1 MACGETTTE
10 PLLVAAIDLGT
21 TFSSYAF
28 ANRGE
33 FKDDPTKIS
42 SCAWCTGSQPGL
54 SLKTP
59 TCILFDKV
67 QNFFA
72 FGAEAED
79 KYTELAQ
86 EEDHVDWFFFRRF
99 KMQLYDKQEISRS
112 LMLESE
118 NGCLM
123 PAMKVFSESIKYLKT
138 HLENHI
144 NSKTLCIKPHEID
157 WVLTIPAI
165 WTDPAKQ
172 FMREAGNIA
181 GIPNSRLILALEPEA
196 ASIYCKNLP
205 VDRIVCS
212 DGKSVL
218 EVFSPGTKYL
228 ILDAGGGT
236 IDITVQE
243 IKPDG
248 NIKQIYMAN
257 GGDWGGV
264 KVDQAFEE
272 FLTDIVGMETMEE
285 FRKED
290 KEEYLSLCREFEMK
304 KRDIRPA
311 GKARFTIRI
320 PVILSE
326 RLRDVKGMSL
336 EVISRSNKSIVWVG
350 DKLRLDSETAKSFF
364 TKASRQI
371 IDHMSG
377 IIEESTVVGTEA
389 IVMVGDFSESP
400 MLQEAIKT
408 AFPNMTVIIPDEAG
422 VAVLKGAVQFGFN
435 PQVISPRIGRFTY
448 GVSTNKR
455 FRPHTDPEDKKQ
467 IVNGVMYCRKR
478 FGKHVERGQSI
489 EQGEVSEQKTYNPLT
504 ADQNR
509 IILPI
514 YVSLSLDPQYVD
526 EKDCTYL
533 GDLEVDMS
541 DIQGGCEREVVVGMR
556 FGGPDIAVEA
566 IVKSTGEIVN
576 ARFNCLR

>member
-1 MACGETTTE
+1 MVDGVCTNSTPYTQWLTE
-10 PLLVAAIDLGT
+10 YVQTLHHTHNG
-21 TFSSYAF
+21 SWSMY
-28 ANRGE
+28 
-33 FKDDPTKIS
+33 KIYTIH
-42 SCAWCTGSQPGL
+42 AMVDGVCTIS
-54 SLKTP
+54 TP
-59 TCILFDKV
+59 
-67 QNFFA
+67 
-72 FGAEAED
+72 
-79 KYTELAQ
+79 YTQWLME
-86 EEDHVDWFFFRRF
+86 RF

-144 NSKTLCIKPHEID
+144 KSKTLCIKPHEID

-205 VDRIVCS
+205 VDRIVCP

-336 EVISRSNKSIVWVG
+336 EDISSSNKSIVWVG
-350 DKLRLDSETAKSFF
+350 DKLRLDSKLLNPSLL
-364 TKASRQI
+364 R
-371 IDHMSG
+371 
-377 IIEESTVVGTEA
+377 
-389 IVMVGDFSESP
+389 
-400 MLQEAIKT
+400 L
-408 AFPNMTVIIPDEAG
+408 PD
-422 VAVLKGAVQFGFN
+422 K
-435 PQVISPRIGRFTY
+435 
-448 GVSTNKR
+448 
-455 FRPHTDPEDKKQ
+455 
-467 IVNGVMYCRKR
+467 
-478 FGKHVERGQSI
+478 
-489 EQGEVSEQKTYNPLT
+489 
-504 ADQNR
+504 
-509 IILPI
+509 
-514 YVSLSLDPQYVD
+514 
-526 EKDCTYL
+526 
-533 GDLEVDMS
+533 
-541 DIQGGCEREVVVGMR
+541 
-556 FGGPDIAVEA
+556 
-566 IVKSTGEIVN
+566 
-576 ARFNCLR
+576 

>member
-1 MACGETTTE
+1 MACGETITE
-10 PLLVAAIDLGT
+10 PLMVAAIDLGT

-28 ANRGE
+28 ATRGD

-42 SCAWCTGSQPGL
+42 SYAWSTGSQPGL

-79 KYTELAQ
+79 KYSELAQ
-86 EEDHVDWFFFRRF
+86 EEDHIHWSFFRRF
-99 KMQLYDKQEISRS
+99 KMQLYDKQEISRDF
-112 LMLESE
+112 MLVSE
-118 NGCLM
+118 NGCFI

-144 NSKTLCIKPHEID
+144 NSKTVCIKPQEIE

-165 WTDPAKQ
+165 WSDPAKQ
-172 FMREAGNIA
+172 FMREAANTA

-196 ASIYCKNLP
+196 ASVYCKNLP
-205 VDRIVCS
+205 VDRTVCS
-212 DGKSVL
+212 ERKSAL

-272 FLTDIVGMETMEE
+272 FLTDMVGMETMEV
-285 FRKED
+285 FREED
-290 KEEYLSLCREFEMK
+290 KLEYLSLCREFEMK
-304 KRDIRPA
+304 KRDIRPDS
-311 GKARFTIRI
+311 KAKCTIRV
-320 PVILSE
+320 PVCLIE
-326 RLRDVKGMSL
+326 RLQDVKGMSL
-336 EVISRSNKSIVWVG
+336 KEVSSSNKSIVWVG
-350 DKLRLDSETAKSFF
+350 DKLRLDAETAKSFF
-364 TKASRQI
+364 TEASRQI
-371 IDHMSG
+371 IDHISG
-377 IIEESTVVGTEA
+377 IFEESAVIGTEA

-408 AFPNMTVIIPDEAG
+408 AFPNMTVIIPNEAG

-467 IVNGVMYCRKR
+467 IVNGIMYCRKR

-489 EQGEVSEQKTYNPLT
+489 EQGEVSEQQTYNPLT

-514 YVSLSLDPQYVD
+514 YVSLSIDPQYVD
-526 EKDCTYL
+526 EEDCTYL

-566 IVKSTGEIVN
+566 IVKATGEIVN